1 MSTTT
6 RITINVKYA
15 NLVPVLSTQEF
26 ESLKRSIDEK
36 GQWSPIYVNKD
47 GIILDGHHRFKAC
60 QELGIQPITSVKE
73 FEDEIEEK
81 LFVIEHNLKRRHLTD
96 AQKVE
101 LAHTLKP
108 IYEEKARQNKSL
120 VGKLYGKG
128 SDNNSTVSNDTEL
141 SLLTPIKRVNEAVAK
156 E

>member
-6 RITINVKYA
+6 RISINGKYA
-15 NLVPVLSTQEF
+15 NLVPGLSIQEF
-26 ESLKRSIDEK
+26 DLLKRSIEEK

-60 QELGIQPITSVKE
+60 QELGIAPITSVKE

-96 AQKVE
+96 SQKIEVAE
-101 LAHTLKP
+101 TLCLW
-108 IYEEKARQNKSL
+108 ISYMNK
-120 VGKLYGKG
+120 
-128 SDNNSTVSNDTEL
+128 
-141 SLLTPIKRVNEAVAK
+141 
-156 E
+156 